1 MEPLIRVKADTPLRD
16 ILDAY
21 PWLPEELI
29 RLEPGFRIIRSPL
42 MQALIRR
49 STVAD
54 AADRASAESC
64 IYAFKKDNNLEHLC
78 DAANY
83 LMFRFKYPM
92 PGDHYTPTGSDDSV
106 PPVGTPINMEKEY

>member
-29 RLEPGFRIIRSPL
+29 RLEPRFRIIRSPL
-42 MQALIRR
+42 MQVLIRR

-54 AADRASAESC
+54 AAKKVGQPVEKLLDRFEQ
-64 IYAFKKDNNLEHLC
+64 IIREH
-78 DAANY
+78 
-83 LMFRFKYPM
+83 
-92 PGDHYTPTGSDDSV
+92 
-106 PPVGTPINMEKEY
+106 EE

>member
-1 MEPLIRVKADTPLRD
+1 MSKNE
-16 ILDAY
+16 ILDREY
-21 PWLPEELI
+21 SERFDTI
-29 RLEPGFRIIRSPL
+29 RKKMVETSYYKYGPAIDNFGGGRVD
-42 MQALIRR
+42 AL
-49 STVAD
+49 
-54 AADRASAESC
+54 ASAEDC